1 MPSDQPAKSAKSGVS
16 AKSGTSGLM
25 PVATALARLLDGL
38 TPTTSS
44 TVPLTEAAGRI
55 LATDLQAAVSLPPDD
70 LSAMD
75 GYAVRRSDCAPGAPL
90 VRIGESAAGHP
101 FSGAIQSGQ
110 TVRIFTGAIV
120 PDGADAILLQEDAD
134 ASGEED
140 GATVTPRETVGERQF
155 IRPAGMDVS
164 AGDIIL
170 KVGTRLSARAIAL
183 AISAGHTT
191 ACVWDRPRIG
201 ILSTGDELAVPGTPL
216 QRGQIY
222 SSNAAYLSQFVML
235 SGGIPVDLGTA
246 ADRPGAVL
254 DHIRKADSPLDLI
267 VTTGGA
273 SVGTHDHIAADLAGE
288 ITSAAD
294 NNGNDGDARM
304 DFWKIA
310 MRPGKPL
317 IHGYVDKIPLLGLP
331 GNPVSSAVCAMV
343 FLRPALAKLS
353 GHDDQPVTIAARL
366 LGNLPKNDK
375 RQDYLRAT
383 LTYDE
388 NGMAEIRPFPRQ
400 DSSMIGVF
408 AAANALVV
416 RPPFD
421 ASLHEGD
428 MVQAMP
434 LDPRL

>member
-1 MPSDQPAKSAKSGVS
+1 
-16 AKSGTSGLM
+16 M
-25 PVATALARLLDGL
+25 PVATALARLLGGL

-134 ASGEED
+134 ASGEEE

-288 ITSAAD
+288 ITDTAD

-317 IHGYVDKIPLLGLP
+317 IHGRIDGIPLLGLP
-331 GNPVSSAVCAMV
+331 GNPVSSAVCANV
-343 FLRPALAKLS
+343 FLRPAIARLS
-353 GHDDQPVTIAARL
+353 GGDHTPQMISARL
-366 LGNLPKNDK
+366 SLDLKANDR

-383 LTYDE
+383 LAYDE
-388 NGMAEIRPFPRQ
+388 QGQPVVTPARKQ
-400 DSSMIGVF
+400 DSSMISVYAG
-408 AAANALVV
+408 ANALVV
-416 RPPFD
+416 RPPHD
-421 ASLHEGD
+421 APRQAGD
-428 MVQAMP
+428 MVMVMP
-434 LDPRL
+434 LDPLL